1 MFFMAQTTWQKQQK
15 NIILITTIDSI
26 TKVQTTGNN

>member
-1 MFFMAQTTWQKQQK
+1 MAQTTWQKQQK